1 MDRQAIAP
9 GVFTLS
15 SFFSLEECR
24 SWIQISESMGYQMA
38 GVGEKQRVMTQIRN
52 NERLLYDSVDLAE
65 ELWERLVDF
74 VPAKIENM
82 KAVGLNERFRFYKYK
97 PEQRFKS
104 HIDGSF
110 YRNEQEKSLLT
121 FMVYLNEDMEGGA
134 TRFKAH
140 TVVPETGKALLFR
153 HEIRHEGTKV
163 VEGVKYVLR
172 SDVMY
177 RLVEE

>member
-1 MDRQAIAP
+1 MTKQEIDEGI
-9 GVFTLS
+9 FTIS
-15 SFFSLEECR
+15 SFLSLDECY
-24 SWIQISESMGYQMA
+24 SWIQISESKGYQIA
-38 GVGEKQRVMTQIRN
+38 GVGEKQRVMTQVRN
-52 NERLLYDSVDLAE
+52 NERLMYDSTDLAE

-74 VPAKIENM
+74 VPAKIGNM

-134 TRFKAH
+134 TRFKEH
-140 TVVPETGKALLFR
+140 T
-153 HEIRHEGTKV
+153 
-163 VEGVKYVLR
+163 
-172 SDVMY
+172 
-177 RLVEE
+177 